1 MSTMDLLLSV
11 IVIVQGVYLWRLWQ
25 AQRGPWGLR
34 NLWEYVYSLSPMAGT
49 IQLRDDK
56 EGTSCWLGPSGIT
69 FSGPGETIE
78 TDSAMAMPRQGNHI
92 RRIELAIGLSG
103 RASLK
108 LFGHRQIR
116 TYLGDYEQPA
126 ELGVETCGDV
136 RFKLG
141 REILWTSKQEYG
153 SSELA
158 QIEQARKDVGAL
170 VNLHGDLLRR
180 IEALEA
186 QR

>member
-1 MSTMDLLLSV
+1 MATVASAARAV
-11 IVIVQGVYLWRLWQ
+11 G
-25 AQRGPWGLR
+25 AQEPLAVRTT
-34 NLWEYVYSLSPMAGT
+34 SGT
-49 IQLRDDK
+49 IQLRDEK
-56 EGTSCWLGPSGIT
+56 EGTSCRLGPSGIS

-78 TDSAMAMPRQGNHI
+78 TDSAVAMTRQGNHI
-92 RRIELAIGLSG
+92 RRIDLSIGPSG

-116 TYLGDYEQPA
+116 AYLGDYEQAA
-126 ELGVETCGDV
+126 EVGVETSGDV

-141 REILWTSKQEYG
+141 REVLWTSKEEYG

-158 QIEQARKDVGAL
+158 QIEQARKDVSAL
-170 VNLHGDLLRR
+170 VNLHADLLRR

>member
-1 MSTMDLLLSV
+1 M
-11 IVIVQGVYLWRLWQ
+11 
-25 AQRGPWGLR
+25 P
-34 NLWEYVYSLSPMAGT
+34 GT
-49 IQLRDDK
+49 IQLRDEK
-56 EGTSCWLGPSGIT
+56 EGMSCWLSPSGIS

-78 TDSAMAMPRQGNHI
+78 TDSVMAMPRQGNHI
-92 RRIELAIGLSG
+92 RRIDVGIGPSG

-108 LFGHRQIR
+108 FFGHREIR
-116 TYLGDYEQPA
+116 AYLGDYEQAA
-126 ELGVETCGDV
+126 ELGVEASGDV

-141 REILWTSKQEYG
+141 REVLWTSKQEYG
-153 SSELA
+153 SSDLA